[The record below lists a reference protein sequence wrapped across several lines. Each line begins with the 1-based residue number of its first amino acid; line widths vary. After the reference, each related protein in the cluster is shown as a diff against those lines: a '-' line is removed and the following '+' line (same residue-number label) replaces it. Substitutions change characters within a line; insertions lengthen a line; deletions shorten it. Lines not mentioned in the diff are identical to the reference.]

1 MNSII
6 SKKEKTEKQLKEF
19 GQVMALAGLVF
30 SCLLIIKR
38 KQISCLLLG
47 LLVFSLIFMILASFA
62 AKTLRLPEYYWMKF
76 AEKLGAVVTYLIM
89 LITFYCIF
97 TPIGLLL
104 KLIGKDLLQR
114 KLDPSKQSYWDKTTP
129 LTDKKRY
136 YTPF

>member
-6 SKKEKTEKQLKEF
+6 SHKEKTQKQLKEF

-30 SCLLIIKR
+30 SSLLIFKRNQLSILLLCLLI
-38 KQISCLLLG
+38 
-47 LLVFSLIFMILASFA
+47 FSLIFLSLAAFA
-62 AKTLRLPEYYWMKF
+62 PQTLRLPERLWMKF
-76 AEKLGAVVTYLIM
+76 AEKLGAIVTYLIM

-114 KLDPSKQSYWDKTTP
+114 KLDPRQQSYWDKTTP
-129 LTDKKRY
+129 LTDKKRC